1 MTHELSLTALV
12 RSRMR
17 VGLRHPATYAAAL
30 LAMAAG
36 AIGAMVPTGFRALEH
51 GAGLGSGLHYGLLGA
66 AAIAPVVTV
75 LLVSALVAGDDD
87 IGVRREHA
95 LAGVGTEIGTIAS
108 TVAAGCVAVATLGLA
123 AVTGMAVGAADALRQ
138 GTPLLTS
145 VGITPV
151 AVCVAVCCWFAV
163 VAGGLSAATRRSLAV
178 SGLLLGGG
186 LLFFVALMAS
196 RDATHVRSVLELTP
210 YAPFW
215 SLAYSGDSSL
225 LALPM
230 SAGAIAAGLIGWPV
244 VTVAAGAVAS
254 RRPVG

>member
-1 MTHELSLTALV
+1 MVA
-12 RSRMR
+12 
-17 VGLRHPATYAAAL
+17 G
-30 LAMAAG
+30 AAG
-36 AIGAMVPTGFRALEH
+36 AIIPTGFRAFDH

-66 AAIAPVVTV
+66 SAIAPVVTV
-75 LLVSALVAGDDD
+75 LLVAAFVAGDDD

-95 LAGVGTEIGTIAS
+95 LAGVSTPIDTIAS
-108 TVAAGCVAVATLGLA
+108 TLAAGCAAVATLGLA

-138 GTPLLTS
+138 GTTLLTS
-145 VGITPV
+145 VGVTPA
-151 AVCVAVCCWFAV
+151 AVCVAVCGWFAI

-196 RDATHVRSVLELTP
+196 RDATQVRSLLELTP

-230 SAGAIAAGLIGWPV
+230 GRPAIAAGLVGWPLLAL
-244 VTVAAGAVAS
+244 AAGAVGS